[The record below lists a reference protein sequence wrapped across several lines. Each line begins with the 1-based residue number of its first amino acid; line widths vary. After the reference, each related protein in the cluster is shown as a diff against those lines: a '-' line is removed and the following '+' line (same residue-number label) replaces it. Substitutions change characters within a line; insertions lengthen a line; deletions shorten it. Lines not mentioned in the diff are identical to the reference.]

1 MHVDPSVAAV
11 LALLQTEVAWFL
23 ALLLAGAAL
32 HKQIAHTRAR
42 RAAGDL
48 LGCSWRS
55 AGIAVAAAALVEA
68 VAALGLGYAS
78 SRWLGALLAA
88 ALWAVYLGLIG
99 RAIVRG
105 RRDLDCG
112 CSFGQAHRPLGRW
125 QVLRTA
131 GLCLLAAAVAALAH
145 VPGIADAA
153 SVAAPGLAELTSE
166 ALAPL
171 ALLALYAALD
181 HCLALAPLR
190 AGASR

>member
-1 MHVDPSVAAV
+1 MHADPSLAAV

-32 HKQIAHTRAR
+32 HKLSARTRAQ

-48 LGCSWRS
+48 LKCSWRS
-55 AGIAVAAAALVEA
+55 AGIAAAAAALVEG
-68 VAALGLGYAS
+68 VAALCLGYAA
-78 SRWLGALLAA
+78 SRRFGALLAT
-88 ALWAVYLGLIG
+88 ALWAVYLGLLV
-99 RAIVRG
+99 RAIIQG

-125 QVLRTA
+125 QVLRA
-131 GLCLLAAAVAALAH
+131 AALCLLAAAVAALTYD
-145 VPGIADAA
+145 PGSSGAA
-153 SVAAPGLAELTSE
+153 SASAPGLAALTSE

-181 HCLALAPLR
+181 HCLALTPLR
-190 AGASR
+190 TGALR